1 VALAA
6 PALCGVLLLAACGS
20 PSPTAPSRSGA
31 ATGHPAPVASPSAPP
46 SASASPAATAV
57 EPVTGRGSEPVRMS
71 IGAIDIDS
79 RVQPVGAPDR
89 VLEIPP
95 KPWVVGW
102 WKGGVGPGSGQGTV
116 VLVAHL
122 DSRTYGTGPFARA
135 RDLSVGDPM
144 TLTDNDA
151 LVHDYRVASVETYLK
166 KALPYEQIFT
176 QSGPE
181 RVVIVTCGGEY
192 HRDSGGWDSNV
203 VVTFTPA

>member
-1 VALAA
+1 
-6 PALCGVLLLAACGS
+6 
-20 PSPTAPSRSGA
+20 
-31 ATGHPAPVASPSAPP
+31 
-46 SASASPAATAV
+46 
-57 EPVTGRGSEPVRMS
+57 MS

-79 RVQPVGAPDR
+79 RVTPVGAPDR
-89 VLEIPP
+89 VLEIPS

-102 WKGGVGPGSGQGTV
+102 WKGGVGPGSGRGTV

-135 RDLSVGDPM
+135 KELSVGDPM
-144 TLTDNDA
+144 TLTDDDA
-151 LVHDYRVASVETYLK
+151 LAHDYRVASVETYLK
-166 KALPYEQIFT
+166 RALPYEQIFA